1 MTARSRFAT
10 GFVAGLILSTMIIGA
25 AVVQRGFRP
34 APATVGPQL
43 FDQVFL
49 HVRDRY
55 VDSIA
60 PGDLY
65 EMAAAGV
72 MRELG
77 DPYSVYLDSAR
88 LVRVQQSTTGMYGGL
103 GLEFDVR
110 DGWMTVVAAMPN
122 SPAETIGLRPGD
134 RIVQIDDRETRG
146 WTTDEAR
153 RALRG
158 EPGSDVKLVVERPGV
173 DGRQS
178 YALERQNVLVRPVQ
192 RTMVLN
198 DGIGYVQVRSF
209 SDSAAIE
216 LSAALDSLTT
226 AGMTSLILDLRGNPG
241 GLLAQGAAVADLF
254 LDKGQAI
261 VSLRGRGAEGSR
273 VFTDERA
280 QRWPSLRMV
289 VLVDRASAS
298 ASEIVAGALQD
309 HDRALVLGR
318 PTYGKGSAQSIFSFN
333 NDEGGVKLTTARW
346 YTPSGRSLEFELTPN
361 ADPNFAID
369 DDTLKRPVFK
379 TDAGREVIGGGGIIP
394 DVIRGDSV
402 APVGPRL
409 LFAAVGAQLPR
420 LRDAITEEAM
430 SLTSRGVVR
439 SYTFVVTPEMRASVR
454 RRLSAK
460 GVLVPDDRWTVG
472 GEWLDRAL
480 GNEAVRY
487 ALGRGEETRRIVSR
501 DPVVDEARA
510 RLKASP
516 TTKELLERA
525 P

>member
-1 MTARSRFAT
+1 MTRSRSAS
-10 GFVAGLILSTMIIGA
+10 GFVVGLVLTTVFVGAGVM
-25 AVVQRGFRP
+25 QRGLRP
-34 APATVGPQL
+34 LPATAGPQL
-43 FDQVFL
+43 FDQVYA
-49 HVRDRY
+49 HIRDRY

-65 EMAAAGV
+65 AMAAVGV

-88 LVRVQQSTTGMYGGL
+88 LVRVQQSTTGLYGGL

-110 DGWMTVVAAMPN
+110 DGWMTVVASMPN

-134 RIVQIDDRETRG
+134 RIVEVDGRETRG
-146 WTTDEAR
+146 WTMDEAR
-153 RALRG
+153 RSLRG
-158 EPGSDVKLVVERPGV
+158 EPGSDVKLVIERPGV
-173 DGRQS
+173 EGRQ
-178 YALERQNVLVRPVQ
+178 AFAVERQNVLVRPVQ
-192 RTMVLN
+192 RTMVL
-198 DGIGYVQVRSF
+198 DGGIGYVQVRSF

-226 AGMTSLILDLRGNPG
+226 DGMTSLILDLRGNPG
-241 GLLAQGAAVADLF
+241 GLLAQGAAVTDLF
-254 LDKGQAI
+254 LDPGQEI

-273 VFTDERA
+273 VFTDA
-280 QRWPSLRMV
+280 QPQRWPQMRIV

-309 HDRALVLGR
+309 HDRALVIGR
-318 PTYGKGSAQSIFSFN
+318 PTYGKGSAQSIFSFT
-333 NDEGGVKLTTARW
+333 NDEGGIKLTTARW
-346 YTPSGRSLEFELTPN
+346 FTPSGRSLEPEAAVLTDD
-361 ADPNFAID
+361 AFIID
-369 DDTLKRPVFK
+369 DDTVRRPVFK
-379 TDAGREVIGGGGIIP
+379 TDGGREVIGGGGIIP

-402 APVGPRL
+402 APIGPRL
-409 LFAAVGAQLPR
+409 LFAALGTEVPR

-439 SYTFVVTPEMRASVR
+439 SYDFVVTPEMRSGVR
-454 RRLSAK
+454 RRLGAK
-460 GVLVPDDRWTVG
+460 RVTVPDDRWTVG
-472 GEWLDRAL
+472 GEWIDRTL

-487 ALGRGEETRRIVSR
+487 ALGRAEETRRIVSR

-510 RLKASP
+510 RLRASS
-516 TTKELLERA
+516 TTKALLERA